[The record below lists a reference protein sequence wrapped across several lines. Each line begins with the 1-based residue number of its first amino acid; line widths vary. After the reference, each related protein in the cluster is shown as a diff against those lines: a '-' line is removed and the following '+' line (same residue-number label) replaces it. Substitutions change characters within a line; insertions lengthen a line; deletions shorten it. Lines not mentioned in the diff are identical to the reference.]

1 MHQKKKLKEPYMQL
15 WEHFIISKFRSKS
28 QLKYL
33 IVSSSPL
40 HYTVV
45 KYVVHSVISAIPTG
59 ISYTS
64 LTTTLLSKH
73 QSNQY
78 WCCVYVYVKL
88 LLMFGQDAL
97 AILLLKLSWAIKPL
111 LNWTELNWKRF
122 TMPIHNEWISQGML
136 VWQSN
141 TIHWS
146 LIQIN
151 TEKCPT
157 KHLTWPNKSMYHEKR
172 SNCHWQIIWRKKYC
186 RYITEASVLPT
197 LQKKHLSPQKT
208 FTHQVFVLKKKILR
222 RSALPTETSVKFP
235 PENSL
240 CPP

>member
-1 MHQKKKLKEPYMQL
+1 MGPTGFSISDWDVSFLSLGRAASEHSFVSDWKIYSIAAQMHQKKKLKEPYMQL

-122 TMPIHNEWISQGML
+122 TMPIHNEWISQL
-136 VWQSN
+136 CISRACWSD
-141 TIHWS
+141 S
-146 LIQIN
+146 LIQY
-151 TEKCPT
+151 TGPWFK
-157 KHLTWPNKSMYHEKR
+157 
-172 SNCHWQIIWRKKYC
+172 
-186 RYITEASVLPT
+186 
-197 LQKKHLSPQKT
+197 
-208 FTHQVFVLKKKILR
+208 
-222 RSALPTETSVKFP
+222 
-235 PENSL
+235 
-240 CPP
+240 